1 MIMVYCGC
9 FYILSLIYIVEIV
22 LIVDMY
28 IVKYNYLMLEGKK
41 FIKNNYNNKNKKK
54 NLLILIFKNM

>member
-28 IVKYNYLMLEGKK
+28 ILKYNYLMLEEKI
-41 FIKNNYNNKNKKK
+41 FIKNNNKNKKK
-54 NLLILIFKNM
+54 I

>member
-9 FYILSLIYIVEIV
+9 FYILSLINIVEIV

-28 IVKYNYLMLEGKK
+28 IVKYNYLMLEEKK

>member
-28 IVKYNYLMLEGKK
+28 IIKYNYLMLEGKK

-54 NLLILIFKNM
+54 N